1 MKLRLTLESKD
12 LMRYAGELNMKSN
25 LISHD
30 IVKLNRRS
38 TEAAVANV
46 KAAVSTSLSTQINVM
61 VCIRACSAF
70 FRPSANAFSSSRH

>member
-12 LMRYAGELNMKSN
+12 LIRYAGELNMKSN

-30 IVKLNRRS
+30 IVKLNRTS
-38 TEAAVANV
+38 TQASVANV
-46 KAAVSTSLSTQINVM
+46 KAAERTSLNTQINVM

-70 FRPSANAFSSSRH
+70 FRPSANACS